1 MSDRPDFSL
10 DGFRRL
16 LQAGLD
22 NVYAFVAFEDH
33 ESCDGD
39 RVSLLRHDVDS
50 DPGAALAMARVE
62 AELGVVATY
71 FFMLRSPLY
80 NVFGRANHEL
90 VEAVLDLGHR
100 LGLHYDP
107 GFEPRAGRTHTGE
120 ISVELDVLE
129 RMFGVRPGA
138 VSFHQASQV
147 PGGMEIEVHGA
158 VKANMLPGYHFVAD
172 PNRSNWVLEAFEF
185 FRIGEHPKLQLLAH
199 PMWWAD
205 PLRAPEELWERAVL
219 SNWERSQEQLLAHEG
234 AYGPRRAFRVE
245 PAGPVGQA

>member
-22 NVYAFVAFEDH
+22 NDYAFVPFEDH
-33 ESCDGD
+33 ESYDAE
-39 RVSLLRHDVDS
+39 RVCLLRHDVDS

-138 VSFHQASQV
+138 VSFHQAS
-147 PGGMEIEVHGA
+147 
-158 VKANMLPGYHFVAD
+158 
-172 PNRSNWVLEAFEF
+172 
-185 FRIGEHPKLQLLAH
+185 
-199 PMWWAD
+199 
-205 PLRAPEELWERAVL
+205 
-219 SNWERSQEQLLAHEG
+219 
-234 AYGPRRAFRVE
+234 
-245 PAGPVGQA
+245 